1 VSYAIVLTKAAT
13 RALSNLDRYTEQ
25 DIQGRLDELA
35 LNPYD
40 PRISKPLKMARGKRS
55 SRSGNWRII
64 YKIHADK
71 KMVEIEAVKH
81 RKEAYE
87 DL

>member
-1 VSYAIVLTKAAT
+1 MSYTVVLTKTAM
-13 RALSNLDRYTEQ
+13 RALARLDRDTEQ
-25 DIQGRLDELA
+25 DIQRRLDELA

-55 SRSGNWRII
+55 SRAGNWRII
-64 YKIHADK
+64 YRIHAGK
-71 KMVEIEAVKH
+71 QMVEIEAVKH
-81 RKEAYE
+81 RKEAYG

>member
-1 VSYAIVLTKAAT
+1 MSYAIVLTKAAT

>member
-1 VSYAIVLTKAAT
+1 MSYTVALSKAAM
-13 RALSNLDRYTEQ
+13 RALSKLDRHTEQ
-25 DIQGRLDELA
+25 DIQRRFDELA

-40 PRISKPLKMARGKRS
+40 SRISKPLKMARGKRS

-71 KMVEIEAVKH
+71 KMVEIESVKH